1 MTVEIDISHRLGK
14 FSLDVRFSA
23 PAGLTALFGPSGSGK
38 TSLVNIIAGLVRP
51 DRGRVVVDGEVLV
64 DTEKSVFLPPHR
76 RRIGYVFQEGRLF
89 PHMTVRQ
96 NLLYGHWFASDGRRR
111 DQDVER
117 AIDLLGIDGLLDRR
131 PGLLS
136 GGEKQ
141 RVAIGRALL
150 SNPRI
155 VLMDEPL
162 ASLDEARKAEILP
175 YIGKLRDQ
183 SRVPIVY
190 VSHSVVEVARLATTV
205 AVLSG
210 GHITSVG
217 PTASVMQSLD
227 LLPATARAE
236 AGSVLETQIEAHDE
250 PYGLTTLRSRAG
262 HFRVPRIE
270 LPVGAPV
277 RIRVRSRDVIVATSA
292 PHGLSAIN
300 VLAGT
305 IAEILPRGDTAAD
318 IRIDCSGESV
328 LARLTR
334 RSVDTLGLK
343 PGLPV
348 HAVVKSVAFDGG
360 SLGAPLRGAEAEL
373 DA

>member
-1 MTVEIDISHRLGK
+1 MTLEIDIIHRQGK
-14 FSLDVRFSA
+14 FELDAHFSA
-23 PAGLTALFGPSGSGK
+23 PSGVTALFGPSGSGK
-38 TSLVNIIAGLVRP
+38 TSLVNLIAGLARP
-51 DRGRVVVDGEVLV
+51 ERGRVVVDGEALV
-64 DTEKSVFLPPHR
+64 DTEKAVFLPPHR

-111 DQDVER
+111 HQEVER
-117 AIDLLGIDGLLDRR
+117 VIDLLGIGSLLDRR

-175 YIGKLRDQ
+175 YIERLRDQ

-190 VSHSVVEVARLATTV
+190 VSHSIVEVARLATTV
-205 AVLSG
+205 AVLSDG
-210 GHITSVG
+210 RIVHVG

-236 AGSVLETQIEAHDE
+236 AGAVLETEIESHEEA
-250 PYGLTTLRSRAG
+250 YGLSALRSRAG
-262 HFRVPRIE
+262 LFRVPRIE
-270 LPVGAPV
+270 LPVGSRV

-292 PHGLSAIN
+292 PLGLSAIN

-305 IAEILPRGDTAAD
+305 IAEIQPSGDTAAD

-360 SLGAPLRGAEAEL
+360 SLGAPLRSAETEL

>member
-1 MTVEIDISHRLGK
+1 MTVDIDIGHRQGD
-14 FSLDVRFSA
+14 FDLDVRLSA

-38 TSLVNIIAGLVRP
+38 TSLVNIIAGLTRP
-51 DRGRVVVDGEVLV
+51 DRGRVVVDGEILV
-64 DTEKSVFLPPHR
+64 DTGKSIFQPPYR

-96 NLLYGHWFASDGRRR
+96 NLLYGRWFARPGETAE
-111 DQDVER
+111 VER
-117 AIDLLGIDGLLDRR
+117 AIDLLGIGDILERR

-150 SNPRI
+150 SNPRA

-175 YIGKLRDQ
+175 YIERLRDQ

-190 VSHSVVEVARLATTV
+190 VSHSVAEVARLATTV
-205 AVLSG
+205 AVLSAG
-210 GHITSVG
+210 RIATIG
-217 PTASVMQSLD
+217 PTAQVMQSLN
-227 LLPATARAE
+227 LLPAAALAE
-236 AGSVLETQIEAHDE
+236 AGAVLETEVEAHDAA
-250 PYGLTTLRSRAG
+250 YGLTALRSRAG
-262 HFRVPRIE
+262 LFRVPRLDLAI
-270 LPVGAPV
+270 GARV
-277 RIRVRSRDVIVATSA
+277 RIRVRARDVIVATS
-292 PHGLSAIN
+292 PPRDLSAIN
-300 VLAGT
+300 MLAGT
-305 IAEILPRGDTAAD
+305 IAEILPSGGAAAD
-318 IRIDCSGESV
+318 IRIDCSGEIV
-328 LARLTR
+328 TARLTR

-343 PGLPV
+343 PGQPV

-360 SLGAPLRGAEAEL
+360 SLGAPLRNTETEL